1 MSEDEA
7 EGDDADVDPDRIDE
21 RIRRVEAIVRALE
34 SGEVDPEE
42 RADRIAEGKA
52 LVAEL
57 ERDLE
62 TVEETGDVADTDSTE
77 E

>member
-42 RADRIAEGKA
+42 RANRIAEGKA

>member
-1 MSEDEA
+1 MSEDEPDDEEGA
-7 EGDDADVDPDRIDE
+7 EPGGIDE

-34 SGEVDPEE
+34 ADEVDPGE

-62 TVEETGDVADTDSTE
+62 AIEGEEDEAASGDDAE